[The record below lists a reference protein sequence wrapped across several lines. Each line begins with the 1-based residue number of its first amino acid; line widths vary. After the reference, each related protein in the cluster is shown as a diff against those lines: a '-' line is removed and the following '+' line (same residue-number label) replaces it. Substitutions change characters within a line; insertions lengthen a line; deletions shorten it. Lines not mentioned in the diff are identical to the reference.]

1 MTAAHRPRRAL
12 LLVWLSLVLVMGSV
26 FWHVAVPDLQQRACW
41 LGEWPVEQGCAT
53 HAHRHDPD
61 ALPEVFGAHL
71 QAHVGDAHAW
81 TALTQALWL
90 RVDPGLPAALQV
102 ASSLAP
108 FHTSVL
114 LARADLALQQNDWP
128 SAAQSLVALVERGF
142 AAARPTLLSL
152 MQHPEGQQAV
162 LAQLR
167 PDSLWLD
174 TVLARLDASTHPG
187 AVLPFVDAGVQQDAL
202 KPSTLLALVDRLK
215 RAQLWGDAYALWVAQ
230 RGQVPLGLYNGG
242 FESRSLRRGFDWEW
256 SQQTTGKAGMRV
268 QQVSASPDPGWML
281 RVDLTGR
288 AALPVPM
295 VSQVVWLT
303 GQRYQLRGRFMTDA
317 LRTREGVVWALRC
330 AQGGERWASSEPM
343 RDTLRRW
350 GEFQLAFEVPEQCAG
365 AVRLQL
371 EPQAAW
377 EARAGMTGSLYF
389 DQMAI
394 EALHK
399 DAP

>member
-1 MTAAHRPRRAL
+1 MSVTPKPRGAL
-12 LLVWLSLVLVMGSV
+12 RVVWLSLVLAMGSV
-26 FWHVAVPDLQQRACW
+26 FWHVAVPHLQQRACW
-41 LGEWPVEQGCAT
+41 LGEWPVEQGCAA
-53 HAHRHDPD
+53 HAYRHDPE
-61 ALPEVFGAHL
+61 AQPEVFSAHVL
-71 QAHVGDAHAW
+71 AHVGDAHAW
-81 TALTQALWL
+81 TGLAHSLWV
-90 RVDPGLPAALQV
+90 RVDPSLPAALQV

-114 LARADLALQQNDWP
+114 LARADLAWQQNDWP
-128 SAAQSLVALVERGF
+128 VVAQTLVALVERGF
-142 AAARPTLLSL
+142 APARSPLQTL
-152 MQHPEGQQAV
+152 MQHPQGQQAV

-167 PDSLWLD
+167 PDSRWLD
-174 TVLARLDASTHPG
+174 TVLARLDTATHPG
-187 AVLPFVDAGVQQDAL
+187 AVLPFVDAGVQQGVL
-202 KPSTLLALVDRLK
+202 KPATVLALVDRLK

-256 SQQTTGKAGMRV
+256 SQQTAGKAGMRV

-343 RDTLRRW
+343 RDTRRLW
-350 GEFQLAFEVPEQCAG
+350 GELQLDFEVPEQCAG

>member
-1 MTAAHRPRRAL
+1 MTVRPRHRWL
-12 LLVWLSLVLVMGSV
+12 LRLIWLGLVMLMGSM
-26 FWHVAVPDLQQRACW
+26 FWLVAVPDLQKRACW
-41 LGEWPVEQGCAT
+41 LGEWPVEQGCDTLAT
-53 HAHRHDPD
+53 RHHTETQ
-61 ALPEVFGAHL
+61 PEVFSAHV
-71 QAHVGDAHAW
+71 QRHVGDAHAW
-81 TALTQALWL
+81 TALAQALWL
-90 RVDPGLPAALQV
+90 RADPGLPAALQV
-102 ASSLAP
+102 VSSLAP
-108 FHTSVL
+108 YHTTVL
-114 LARADLALQQNDWP
+114 LARADLALQNNDWP
-128 SAAQSLVALVERGF
+128 VAAQTLSALVERGF
-142 AAARPTLLSL
+142 APARPSLQAL
-152 MQHPEGQQAV
+152 MQHPEGRLAV

-167 PDSLWLD
+167 PDSIWLD
-174 TVLARLDASTHPG
+174 VMLANLDAAIHPG
-187 AVLPFVDAGVQQDAL
+187 SVLLFVDAGLQQGVLD
-202 KPSTLLALVDRLK
+202 PSTLLSLVDRLK
-215 RAQLWGDAYALWVAQ
+215 RAKLWGDAYALWVAQ

-256 SQQTTGKAGMRV
+256 PQQTAGKASMRV
-268 QQVSASPDPGWML
+268 QQVSASPEPGWML

-303 GQRYQLRGRFMTDA
+303 GQRYHLRGRFMTDA

-330 AQGGERWASSEPM
+330 AHGGERWASSEPM
-343 RDTLRRW
+343 RDTRRRW
-350 GEFQLAFEVPEQCAG
+350 DELRLDFEVPEQCAG

-377 EARAGMTGSLYF
+377 EASAGMTGSLYF